1 LELNNIK
8 SRALKMEFREGDLI
22 ESKDNIVFDV
32 KGLVHPPNR
41 VVAFIR
47 YVPDSNGNRERDGKR
62 YSKFYALS
70 KRYDLLKR
78 EYPQYL
84 VSDPVF
90 NTLLC
95 EVPVEDVKQH
105 YQPAQG
111 LQNLRNRNNLDD
123 TEKTALQF
131 MEVLKE
137 NARVPWSKL
146 GVSGSILVNL
156 HESSSDIDLIVYG
169 SETGYRVQA
178 AMKEL
183 LEDENSP
190 FEAYDL
196 DGLRELFDFRSKDT
210 NVSFEDFVRTDS
222 RKISHGKFR
231 GKHFFIRFVKDLDEI
246 SEQYGSIIYT
256 PEGNAR
262 IKATV
267 VDDSESL
274 FTPCSYKL
282 ANVEI
287 LEGAKVEPIE
297 EIVSFR
303 GRFCEHARSG
313 EVVVAEGKVER
324 VHQEGKDDH
333 FRLLLGSKPSD
344 HMILVR

>member
-1 LELNNIK
+1 MN
-8 SRALKMEFREGDLI
+8 AREGDLI
-22 ESKDNIVFDV
+22 ETKGSIVFDV

-41 VVAFIR
+41 IVAFIR
-47 YVPDSNGNRERDGKR
+47 YVPNPNGSRRREGKR
-62 YSKFYALS
+62 YSKYYALS
-70 KRYDLLKR
+70 KRYDLVKR

-84 VSDPVF
+84 VDDPVF

-95 EVPVEDVKQH
+95 EVPVADVKTH
-105 YQPAQG
+105 YLPAQG
-111 LQNLRNRNNLDD
+111 LQDLRNKNSLD
-123 TEKTALQF
+123 EAETAALRF
-131 MEVLKE
+131 MEILKE
-137 NARVPWSKL
+137 QAGVQWSKM
-146 GVSGSILVNL
+146 GVSGSILVKL
-156 HESSSDIDLIVYG
+156 HEPSSDIDLIVYG
-169 SETGYRVQA
+169 TEAGYRVQET
-178 AMKEL
+178 MKMM
-183 LEDENSP
+183 LEDKNSP

-222 RKISHGKFR
+222 RKVSHGKFM
-231 GKHFFIRFVKDLDEI
+231 GKHFFIRFVKDLNEI
-246 SEQYGSIIYT
+246 CEQYGSIIYK

-267 VDDSESL
+267 VDDSEAL

-282 ANVEI
+282 ANVEV
-287 LEGAKVEPIE
+287 LEGTKDETIE

-303 GRFCEHARSG
+303 GRFCEHAKSG
-313 EVVVAEGKVER
+313 ETVIAEGKVER
-324 VHQEGKDDH
+324 VQQEGKRDH